1 MATQKMAI
9 ANIERIDI
17 ITEESTPR
25 VFSFDT
31 ASESSAEAQI
41 SAGSEHELRIKNQI
55 LAQNITEDIV
65 KGFNISF
72 TDTTFSPEVF
82 ALVDGGQS
90 TVDAGNHF
98 KKYSAPTA
106 GEMVARVKCRLAVY
120 ASEKDYDGNTLSYTA
135 FIFPHASGTP
145 SSVRL
150 KDGEFFAPSYT
161 MKSRPSKG
169 QSPMTVLSLPSLP
182 VIVQSNNDMPSQ
194 PEAGKTVVLCAGA
207 VSQLDG
213 IAGPGHFALF
223 AQETAG
229 ETSQVGGAITVGYY
243 RID

>member
-1 MATQKMAI
+1 MAI

-17 ITEESTPR
+17 ITEESAPR

-41 SAGSEHELRIKNQI
+41 SAGAENELRIKNQI

-65 KGFNISF
+65 KGFNITF

-90 TVDAGNHF
+90 TVDSEENF
-98 KKYSAPTA
+98 RKYSSPTA
-106 GEMVARVKCRLAVY
+106 GEVVARIKCRLAVY
-120 ASEKDYDGNTLSYTA
+120 AAEKDYDGNTLSYTA
-135 FIFPHASGTP
+135 FVFPHASGSP
-145 SSVRL
+145 ASVKL

-182 VIVQSNNDMPSQ
+182 VIVKSNNDLPSQ
-194 PEAGKTVVLCAGA
+194 PEIGKTVVLSAGS
-207 VSQLDG
+207 VSQLDSVVQ
-213 IAGPGHFALF
+213 AGHFAIYT
-223 AQETAG
+223 QENTEG
-229 ETSQVGGAITVGYY
+229 SSEFGGAITVGYY
-243 RID
+243 QID